1 MGETFSQRLRECI
14 KRQGLTQKELAAR
27 ANITDV
33 ALSRYVNGT
42 RIPKANT
49 LSRLL
54 EPLHTTADYLINGT
68 PPGGESENEKI
79 IKLVEKNAAIVGR
92 VQIGHKIFSKYP

>member
-49 LSRLL
+49 LRGKNINSIRGGAS
-54 EPLHTTADYLINGT
+54 PLFFCTGSTQQEAAGWGVSKSDTKFFQNIHKKLA
-68 PPGGESENEKI
+68 SI
-79 IKLVEKNAAIVGR
+79 IIL
-92 VQIGHKIFSKYP
+92 